1 MRFFVPVTSFLT
13 FLQFS
18 QKMRHS
24 ILTLLVI
31 LSFMK
36 FCVDQTF
43 WVECQLDVV
52 LEVLQVVGSKF
63 TKLVDIY
70 HRKIH

>member
-1 MRFFVPVTSFLT
+1 MTISVIVNSFLT

-18 QKMRHS
+18 QKCA
-24 ILTLLVI
+24 LPVI

-36 FCVDQTF
+36 FGVAQTF
-43 WVECQLDVV
+43 LVKPHLNDV
-52 LEVLQVVGSKF
+52 LEFLLVIGLKKNLS
-63 TKLVDIY
+63 KLVIEY